1 MDEKDKMN
9 SFTDDCTTGSRGY
22 TKNHK
27 PRRLFDD
34 NNKALNVNEA
44 NIDFNYNDSSEEK
57 YLIIE
62 LKTYRHLDSSL
73 IELEVQPWYLR

>member
-9 SFTDDCTTGSRGY
+9 SFTDDYTTGSH
-22 TKNHK
+22 TKNRK

-34 NNKALNVNEA
+34 NDKALNVNEA

-62 LKTYRHLDSSL
+62 LKTYRHLDASL
-73 IELEVQPWYLR
+73 IDLEVQPWYLR